1 MTNLATAALNIEDLR
16 KLAKKRL
23 TKGLF
28 EFVDRGS
35 EDDVALRHNREA
47 LERIKLRSR
56 VLNDTSG
63 GTRAPRSSGNPSTC
77 RW

>member
-1 MTNLATAALNIEDLR
+1 MTDLSRAFNIEDLR
-16 KLAKKRL
+16 LLAKKRL

-28 EFVDRGS
+28 EFCDRGS
-35 EDDVALRHNREA
+35 EDDVALRHNRHA

-63 GTRAPRSSGNPSTC
+63 RHTRSTIF
-77 RW
+77 